1 MYITIQ
7 LLNTEAKNITE
18 HSQREMVHRE
28 GNSKSGNTSIS
39 IVPCFY
45 VKTLNKNNLIDS
57 RTYFGSW
64 FISTSSQQ
72 SGPDGRN
79 LQQLVTLHLLS
90 GSREEAM
97 LSLAGCLFLIQSRM
111 CGMVLPVFNMSLPPQ
126 LAEYMYPSQ
135 ICSEVCFLGEA
146 QSFEIEMKCWPSG
159 RTDRVLNYMKNSQLW
174 LLKAI
179 D

>member
-7 LLNTEAKNITE
+7 LLNTGAKKITE
-18 HSQREMVHRE
+18 HSQRETVRRE

-45 VKTLNKNNLIDS
+45 DKTLDKNNLKDS

-64 FISTSSQQ
+64 FTGTSSQQ
-72 SGPDGRN
+72 RGPVGRS
-79 LQQLVTLHLLS
+79 LQELVTLHLLS

-111 CGMVLPVFNMSLPPQ
+111 CGMVLAIFNMSLLPQ

-135 ICSEVCFLGEA
+135 TCSELCLLGDA